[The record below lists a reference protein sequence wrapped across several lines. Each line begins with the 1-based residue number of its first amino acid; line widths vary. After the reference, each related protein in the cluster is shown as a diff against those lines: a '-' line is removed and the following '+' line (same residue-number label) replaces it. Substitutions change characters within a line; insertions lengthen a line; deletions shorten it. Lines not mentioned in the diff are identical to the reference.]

1 MKLKGIVSTLVAA
14 LALTSCGGGGGGGS
28 NASSYAPPV
37 SGEDASNAP
46 AQDASN
52 STAEETEVQRAGA
65 ATSAAAIIL

>member
-1 MKLKGIVSTLVAA
+1 MELKGIVSTLVAA
-14 LALTSCGGGGGGGS
+14 LALTSCGGGGS

>member
-14 LALTSCGGGGGGGS
+14 LALTSCGGGGGS

-52 STAEETEVQRAGA
+52 TIAEETEVQRAGA

>member
-1 MKLKGIVSTLVAA
+1 MELKGIVSTLVAT
-14 LALTSCGGGGGGGS
+14 LALTSCGGGGDGS

-52 STAEETEVQRAGA
+52 TTAEETEVQRAGA